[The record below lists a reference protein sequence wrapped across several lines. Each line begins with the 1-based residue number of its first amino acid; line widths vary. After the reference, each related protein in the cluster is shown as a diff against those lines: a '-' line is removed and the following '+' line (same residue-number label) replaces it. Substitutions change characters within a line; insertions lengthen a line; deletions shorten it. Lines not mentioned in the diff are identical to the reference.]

1 MDEFATPQFSEDSFP
16 VFEEKDIPN
25 TEQVVRAAQE
35 VVLRG
40 VVQQQLDPR
49 NPINQVLVGGAT
61 FIMACASLGIS
72 AEEAFDRM
80 MSGSAAQKSAAVGY
94 EPGGYL

>member
-1 MDEFATPQFSEDSFP
+1 MDEFATPQFAKESFP
-16 VFEEKDIPN
+16 VFEEKEIP
-25 TEQVVRAAQE
+25 TAEQVVKAAQE
-35 VVLRG
+35 IVLRG

-72 AEEAFDRM
+72 AEEAFERLM
-80 MSGSAAQKSAAVGY
+80 NGSAAGKAAAAY
-94 EPGGYL
+94 EPSGYL

>member
-1 MDEFATPQFSEDSFP
+1 MDEFATPQFAEDAFP
-16 VFEEKDIPN
+16 VFDEKEIPS
-25 TEQVVRAAQE
+25 TEQVVKAAQE
-35 VVLRG
+35 IVLRG

-72 AEEAFDRM
+72 AEEAFERM
-80 MSGSAAQKSAAVGY
+80 MGGAAREKVDY
-94 EPGGYL
+94 EPRGYL